1 MWIIFAVLAAIFS
14 GLTTVFAKVGVAK
27 ANSTLV
33 TGLRTI
39 VILIFSVIVFIFLGD
54 GFKNLNLKTIFFI
67 VLSGITTAL
76 LWICYFK
83 ALSLADVSMVTPID
97 KLSIVVTLVLSFFFL
112 KEKITIIKIVSMI
125 FMISGTFLMVN
136 KKEKNGEGNWL
147 IYALLTALFTSL
159 ATILGKI
166 GIKDINPN
174 LGTMLRT
181 IIILIIIWGVIFI
194 KKEYKDI
201 KNINKKNILFIILSG
216 ISTGLSWLFYF
227 MALKEGEASI
237 VFPIE
242 KLSAAVA
249 IFVSVIF
256 LKEKLD
262 KKGKIGFTFIIS
274 GTLLLILTNMI

>member
-1 MWIIFAVLAAIFS
+1 MWIIFAILAAIFS
-14 GLTTVFAKVGVAK
+14 GLTTVFAKVGVSK

-39 VILIFSVIVFIFLGD
+39 VILIFSVIVFMLLGD
-54 GFKNLNLKTIFFI
+54 GFKNLNTKTIIFI

-83 ALSLADVSMVTPID
+83 ALSLADVSKVTPID
-97 KLSIVVTLVLSFFFL
+97 KLSIVVTLILSSAFL
-112 KEKITIIKIVSMI
+112 NEKITIIKIVSMI
-125 FMISGTFLMVN
+125 SMISGTFLMVN
-136 KKEKNGEGNWL
+136 KKKDTNDNNWL

-201 KNINKKNILFIILSG
+201 YNINKKNILFIVLSG
-216 ISTGLSWLFYF
+216 LSTGLSWLFYF

-249 IFVSVIF
+249 ILISVIF

-262 KKGKIGFTFIIS
+262 KKGKLGFCLIIS
-274 GTLLLILTNMI
+274 GTLLLIFGR

>member
-1 MWIIFAVLAAIFS
+1 MWIIFAILAAIFS
-14 GLTTVFAKVGVAK
+14 GLTTVFAKVGVTK

-54 GFKNLNLKTIFFI
+54 GFKNLNLKTIIFI
-67 VLSGITTAL
+67 ILSGITTAL

-83 ALSLADVSMVTPID
+83 ALSLADVSKVTPID
-97 KLSIVVTLVLSFFFL
+97 KLSIVITLFLSCIFL

-136 KKEKNGEGNWL
+136 NKKETSENNWL

-174 LGTMLRT
+174 LGTMIRT
-181 IIILIIIWGVIFI
+181 IIILFIIWGVIFA

-201 KNINKKNILFIILSG
+201 SKLSKKNILFIVLSG

-227 MALKEGEASI
+227 IALKEGEASI

-249 IFVSVIF
+249 ILISVIF
-256 LKEKLD
+256 LKEKID
-262 KKGKIGFTFIIS
+262 KKSKLGFSLIIS
-274 GTLLLILTNMI
+274 GTLLLMLGR

>member
-97 KLSIVVTLVLSFFFL
+97 KLSIVVTLILSFFFL

-136 KKEKNGEGNWL
+136 RKEKNGEGNWF

-181 IIILIIIWGVIFI
+181 IIILIIIWGVIFV

-227 MALKEGEASI
+227 MALKKGEASI

-242 KLSAAVA
+242 KLSAVVA
-249 IFVSVIF
+249 ILISVIF
-256 LKEKLD
+256 LKEKLN
-262 KKGKIGFTFIIS
+262 KKRKIGFTFIIS

>member
-1 MWIIFAVLAAIFS
+1 MWILFAILAAVFS
-14 GLTTVFAKVGVAK
+14 GLTTVFAKVGVTK

-33 TGLRTI
+33 TGIRTI
-39 VILIFSVIVFIFLGD
+39 IIMIFSVIVFIFLGD
-54 GFKNLNLKTIFFI
+54 GFKGLNLKTIIFI
-67 VLSGITTAL
+67 VLSGIATAL

-83 ALSLADVSMVTPID
+83 ALSLADVSKVTPVD
-97 KLSIVVTLVLSFFFL
+97 KLSIIVTLILSSIFL
-112 KEKITIIKIVSMI
+112 KEKITIIKILSMI
-125 FMISGTFLMVN
+125 FMIVGTFLMVN
-136 KKEKNGEGNWL
+136 KNEKKEEKNWL

-181 IIILIIIWGVIFI
+181 IIILMIIWGVIFI

-201 KNINKKNILFIILSG
+201 HQINKKNIIFIVLSG
-216 ISTGLSWLFYF
+216 LSTGFSWLFYF
-227 MALKEGEASI
+227 QALKKGEVSV

-249 IFVSVIF
+249 ILISVIF
-256 LKEKLD
+256 LKEKLN
-262 KKGKIGFTFIIS
+262 KKGKIGFCMIIA
-274 GTLLLILTNMI
+274 GTLLLIFTNVI